1 MESEPASIN
10 NSASSK
16 GAMKNSSSSDQNDEE
31 PYSLSGPSI
40 VLIGTTIAIATLGVP
55 LVAIITDKPLGKEST
70 VHPTAIQIDESKPT
84 LPISLTRAGESSSR
98 DSSRE

>member
-40 VLIGTTIAIATLGVP
+40 VLIGTTIAIA
-55 LVAIITDKPLGKEST
+55 
-70 VHPTAIQIDESKPT
+70 
-84 LPISLTRAGESSSR
+84 
-98 DSSRE
+98 